1 MPRRARISDNDPL
14 NKTEKVLERFEQ
26 LSQPASEPVEQLTSQ
41 QKTTEEPL
49 ESQEAEPLTSQ
60 PATEEVS
67 EQSSLPISEPAIN
80 TTSQKDDKINNQAS
94 LQDSKS
100 TTQQVEQPT
109 STKTSDSTSYQVEKP
124 TSQKNELLA
133 VELKKATF
141 QLDKAVLTKLEKFV
155 LGLQL
160 ELGKENAP
168 YKEVIV
174 EEAIERLL
182 NNEPTRILKA
192 LEKRQKR
199 RKD

>member
-1 MPRRARISDNDPL
+1 MTLSTKLR
-14 NKTEKVLERFEQ
+14 KFLERFEQ

-41 QKTTEEPL
+41 QDVIGEPL
-49 ESQEAEPLTSQ
+49 ESSEAELLTSQ
-60 PATEEVS
+60 PATEEVD
-67 EQSSLPISEPAIN
+67 ELPSIPESEPAIN
-80 TTSQKDDKINNQAS
+80 TTSQKDDNKT
-94 LQDSKS
+94 SKS
-100 TTQQVEQPT
+100 RSPSPDSQSTPQQVEQPT

-124 TSQKNELLA
+124 TSQKDELLA